1 MKNIFVFLFIVFSNF
16 LNAQNNFEP
25 FTKFKLGAYT
35 GINFEQSSEVGGN
48 FIVEGKTNLI
58 SDINLNLSFGYY
70 RSFETVSNIVKTNYN
85 GTINGIAFF
94 HANEY
99 KIYKKEYNVLP
110 FSIGLQ
116 YAFENQII
124 SPYLLLNASYN
135 FIIDT
140 KNHRTGGIT
149 YSYNSFEQIPDEY
162 KTNNFEPFPESSYGA
177 SFGIGALIKIS
188 SVLDLDLR
196 YFYKTDSEIIN
207 THHFVA
213 GITF

>member
-1 MKNIFVFLFIVFSNF
+1 MKKILVFLFIISVNF

-25 FTKFKLGAYT
+25 FTKFKLGAYS
-35 GINFEQSSEVGGN
+35 GVNFQQSSEVGGN
-48 FIVEGKTNLI
+48 FFVEGRTNLI
-58 SDINLNLSFGYY
+58 SDISFNLSFGYY
-70 RSFETVSNIVKTNYN
+70 RSFETMSNTVKTYN
-85 GTINGIAFF
+85 TGTITGITFF
-94 HANEY
+94 HATEY
-99 KIYKKEYNVLP
+99 KIYKREYNVLP

-116 YAFENQII
+116 YSFENQII
-124 SPYLLLNASYN
+124 TPYFLLNASYN

-149 YSYNSFEQIPDEY
+149 YSYNSFEEIPNEY

-177 SFGIGALIKIS
+177 SLGIGALIKIS